1 MSCLLPTP
9 LNSVSCNK
17 HTHPSVFHRTGRE
30 VENLYLVIKG
40 FCSVVLGIKV
50 SLLQARKGGIFF
62 LNYQSYHLETS
73 SLPIPKEL
81 HDTISNGIN
90 GIFLFWAIVTC
101 WPQRVLCN
109 GTESCLGDQSLMK
122 SFLWGSE
129 MTESQKERPS
139 SSSVALAGGWA
150 PSPIYVWR

>member
-1 MSCLLPTP
+1 M
-9 LNSVSCNK
+9 
-17 HTHPSVFHRTGRE
+17 
-30 VENLYLVIKG
+30 
-40 FCSVVLGIKV
+40 LGIKV

-129 MTESQKERPS
+129 IMQAQDRKSKGKAQQLLS
-139 SSSVALAGGWA
+139 SLGWGMGTITHLRIEIRFRTI
-150 PSPIYVWR
+150 SLGVHR